1 MNSELVR
8 VMAEIFALNAQME
21 AMKAAN
27 VVAAIRGD
35 YPLWGYDDF
44 REVERQFEQLGQQA
58 VQCG

>member
-1 MNSELVR
+1 MNGELVR

-27 VVAAIRGD
+27 IVAAIQGG
-35 YPLWGYDDF
+35 YPVWGFDDF
-44 REVERQFEQLGQQA
+44 REVERQFETLGQQA